1 MPLVAKTMAYNIG
14 LNYCKDRWAN
24 QSAADADEVIRLC
37 CVIKPLVTWN
47 FEDTATTCRER
58 CGGQGY
64 LSVNRLG
71 SFIGTSFELEMVY
84 ISWRTNLFIV
94 GFSHAGM
101 TAEGDNCVLMGK
113 GSYLIRVYQ

>member
-1 MPLVAKTMAYNIG
+1 MPLVAKTMALNIG
-14 LNYCKDRWAN
+14 LNYCKRRWAN
-24 QSAADADEVIRLC
+24 QSPADADEVIRLC

-71 SFIGTSFELEMVY
+71 SFIGKWRN
-84 ISWRTNLFIV
+84 ISAVLWWFPLLNCSLYA
-94 GFSHAGM
+94 GFS
-101 TAEGDNCVLMGK
+101 
-113 GSYLIRVYQ
+113 

>member
-1 MPLVAKTMAYNIG
+1 MQHGLPDGLNGSDTPILNYQLQQRALMPLVAKTIALNIG
-14 LNYCKDRWAN
+14 LNYCKERWAN
-24 QSAADADEVIRLC
+24 QSAADAEEVIRLC

-71 SFIGTSFELEMVY
+71 SFIGKL
-84 ISWRTNLFIV
+84 
-94 GFSHAGM
+94 
-101 TAEGDNCVLMGK
+101 
-113 GSYLIRVYQ
+113 